1 MRKVIILI
9 MLVVTALSFGQKHT
23 VDQLELA
30 GLKGI
35 FVNSDQIFRV
45 NIIAGDTKD
54 VVISSGIEGETYESV
69 LINTKVENDLVVI
82 TVGRTPDFEA
92 FDDKLA
98 AHKVMS
104 VEIDITMPRNLD
116 LWVDSALASVHA
128 SGNYKYVNINLSSG
142 DCYLLDF
149 TGNGV
154 INTNRGDIM
163 VETTSS
169 SIQAHSRHGKLLI
182 DEIEAPVHRLELSSI
197 DGNITVSQ
205 SK

>member
-1 MRKVIILI
+1 MRKVIIL
-9 MLVVTALSFGQKHT
+9 VTVLISGLFYGQKHT

-35 FVNSDQIFRV
+35 FINSDQIFKV
-45 NIIAGDTKD
+45 NVSASDTND

-69 LINTKVENDLVVI
+69 LINTRVENDLVVI

-92 FDDKLA
+92 YDDKLA

-104 VEIDITMPRNLD
+104 VELEITMPENLD
-116 LWVDSALASVHA
+116 LWVDSSLASVNA
-128 SGNYKYVNINLSSG
+128 SGSYKYVNINLSGG
-142 DCYLLDF
+142 DCHLLDF
-149 TGNGV
+149 TGDGV
-154 INTNRGDIM
+154 INTNRGNIVVKTM
-163 VETTSS
+163 SS

-182 DEIEAPVHRLELSSI
+182 DEIELPLHRLELTSI